1 MKLFRSAIGVAAL
14 ALCAACGG
22 TAYDPLFA
30 AIDAGPNDA
39 PAGDTAQPHIL
50 VTKVDLLFAIDNS
63 RSMGDKQA
71 LVAKAVPDLIGRF
84 LTPYCV
90 PAGNGA
96 PQPPQADG
104 SCPVGTRREI
114 PAVSDLHIGVV
125 SSSLGGGGAEQA
137 GGAAICSPAALEP
150 RFNKFNSHND
160 DRGHLLNRTKPL
172 AANNSG
178 LEDAVTAA
186 NPTDGQ
192 GGNFLAWLPAVAAN
206 AAKPLPNVTPEPTSE
221 ALATD
226 FSALVLGVQEFGCG
240 LEAQL
245 ESWYRF
251 LVQPDPYDHLQLVDD
266 PNGGIKKTQLVSV
279 DATLLKQR
287 HDFLRPDSLLVIV
300 QITDEEDSW
309 SDPLA
314 LGGRA
319 WLTRAAQFAGS
330 PTGLMPRGTS
340 ECAKSVDPGQP
351 TTTGPNSPNCSSC
364 GFAGNLANGTPIASD
379 PSCTT
384 SCGAGCAGYY
394 TAQQDGLNVR
404 YTSDM
409 KRRYGF
415 DPQFPVSRY
424 VSGLKAPRV
433 PNREGEHPGGAGSY
447 KGTPNC
453 TNPIFAASLPT
464 NPNGELCNLPVGP
477 RTPDLVYFALIGGLP
492 WQLLADGFGNFKPT
506 LAADDWRKLVGADPD
521 HYNFTGIDPH
531 MIESVLPRV
540 QENAA
545 SIPYLSAGL
554 QPPTAGITADP
565 FNGREWNTAK
575 SALGL
580 DLQYACTFALP
591 TSKECA
597 DFATNPAC
605 DCVGPATDPDGP
617 PLCAPGES
625 GNSLQVR
632 GKAYPTIRELRVA
645 QGLGNQGIVASIC
658 PKSLDES
665 SPEFG
670 YRPVVSQ
677 LLRRVAGAFAQ

>member
-1 MKLFRSAIGVAAL
+1 M
-14 ALCAACGG
+14 
-22 TAYDPLFA
+22 
-30 AIDAGPNDA
+30 
-39 PAGDTAQPHIL
+39 
-50 VTKVDLLFAIDNS
+50 
-63 RSMGDKQA
+63 
-71 LVAKAVPDLIGRF
+71 
-84 LTPYCV
+84 
-90 PAGNGA
+90 
-96 PQPPQADG
+96 
-104 SCPVGTRREI
+104 
-114 PAVSDLHIGVV
+114 
-125 SSSLGGGGAEQA
+125 
-137 GGAAICSPAALEP
+137 
-150 RFNKFNSHND
+150 
-160 DRGHLLNRTKPL
+160 
-172 AANNSG
+172 
-178 LEDAVTAA
+178 
-186 NPTDGQ
+186 
-192 GGNFLAWLPAVAAN
+192 
-206 AAKPLPNVTPEPTSE
+206 TPEPTSA

-251 LVQPDPYDHLQLVDD
+251 LVQPDPYDHLQLVND
-266 PNGGIKKTQLVSV
+266 PNGGPQRAQLVSV

-340 ECAKSVDPGQP
+340 ECAKAVDPTQP
-351 TTTGPNSPNCSSC
+351 ATTGPNSPNCSSC
-364 GFAGNLANGTPIASD
+364 GFAGNLPNGTPIASD
-379 PSCTT
+379 PSCAT

-394 TAQQDGLNVR
+394 TAQQDGLNIR

-409 KRRYGF
+409 KRRYGI
-415 DPQFPVSRY
+415 DPQFPIARY

-433 PNREGEHPGGAGSY
+433 PNREGEHPGGAGNY

-492 WQLLADGFGNFKPT
+492 WQLLADGLGNFKPT
-506 LAADDWRKLVGADPD
+506 LAAEDWRKLVGADPD
-521 HYNFTGIDPH
+521 HYNLTGIDPH
-531 MIESVLPRV
+531 MIESVLPRL
-540 QENAA
+540 QQNAA
-545 SIPYLSAGL
+545 SIPYLSGGL

-565 FNGREWNTAK
+565 ANGREWNTTK

-591 TSKECA
+591 TSKECS

-645 QGLGNQGIVASIC
+645 QGLGDQGIVASIC